1 MRILK
6 KILVWILTIESRLI
20 IGKYKPFIV
29 AITGSVGKTSTK
41 DAIYCVLKNRERYA
55 RKSDKSMNSEI
66 GLPLTIIGAP
76 NAWHSFSGWLRNIML
91 GAKMIINRVDY
102 PNCLILEIGAD
113 HPGDIRKVARWLH
126 PDIVV
131 ITRISKTPVHVEFF
145 KSSEEVFKEKAFL
158 ARVVKDGGTLIL
170 FADDDKV
177 MTLGE
182 IPKVLNATKNMK
194 DKKIEVLTFGID
206 MPATARGENYM
217 GSIQSGI
224 SFTLDLADEKVPVS
238 THGVL
243 GKVYLYSLLAAAVVG
258 KVRNIP
264 LADIVKSLNGYEAP
278 RGRMNIIPG
287 INGSM
292 LIDDTYNSS
301 PDAVMS
307 ALETLKE
314 LKSEV
319 TSNAIK
325 EDFGLVNLSNI
336 PIGQVSHRKIAVLGD
351 MMELGRFSTDEHRKI
366 GREAAG
372 IVNILIT
379 VGPRAQMIA
388 EEALRSGIPADYV
401 KCFDSSS
408 DAAPYVA
415 SIAGAGDIILVKG
428 SQSPRLERVTKA
440 LLREPEKAD
449 KLLVR
454 QEEEWLNKK

>member
-1 MRILK
+1 
-6 KILVWILTIESRLI
+6 
-20 IGKYKPFIV
+20 
-29 AITGSVGKTSTK
+29 
-41 DAIYCVLKNRERYA
+41 
-55 RKSDKSMNSEI
+55 
-66 GLPLTIIGAP
+66 
-76 NAWHSFSGWLRNIML
+76 
-91 GAKMIINRVDY
+91 
-102 PNCLILEIGAD
+102 
-113 HPGDIRKVARWLH
+113 
-126 PDIVV
+126 
-131 ITRISKTPVHVEFF
+131 
-145 KSSEEVFKEKAFL
+145 
-158 ARVVKDGGTLIL
+158 
-170 FADDDKV
+170 
-177 MTLGE
+177 
-182 IPKVLNATKNMK
+182 
-194 DKKIEVLTFGID
+194 
-206 MPATARGENYM
+206 TARGENYT

-224 SFTLDLADEKVPVS
+224 SFTLDLTGEKVPVS
-238 THGVL
+238 IHGVL

-258 KVRNIP
+258 KARNIP
-264 LADIVKSLNGYEAP
+264 LADIVKSLNRYEAP

-366 GREAAG
+366 GKEVAS

-379 VGPRAQMIA
+379 VGPRARMIA
-388 EEALRSGIPADYV
+388 EEAIKSGMPADYV
-401 KCFDSSS
+401 KCFNSSL

-415 SIAGAGDIILVKG
+415 SIASPGDIILVKG

-454 QEEEWLNKK
+454 QEEEWGRRP